1 MYNCSFSLIGFYVA
15 FILFRILKLT
25 NEPLVDSY
33 KASYV
38 ATSEIASLI
47 DH

>member
-1 MYNCSFSLIGFYVA
+1 MYNCSFSMIEFYAA
-15 FILFRILKLT
+15 FILYRILKLT

-38 ATSEIASLI
+38 ATSEIVSLI